1 MSINQTIAEFFK
13 NSSRN
18 SDRISAHKS
27 RILPTLTII
36 KAIIYNY
43 AQMFCYLG
51 MPYWTECD
59 TNFEA
64 TEPPSKPKIRH
75 TLMNAVN
82 ATGKGRLSSEGIVIS
97 VRNYIYKMTVHK
109 LGRLNFPTN

>member
-1 MSINQTIAEFFK
+1 
-13 NSSRN
+13 
-18 SDRISAHKS
+18 
-27 RILPTLTII
+27 
-36 KAIIYNY
+36 
-43 AQMFCYLG
+43 

-82 ATGKGRLSSEGIVIS
+82 ATGKGWLIS
-97 VRNYIYKMTVHK
+97 VGFLISEIINQMPVHK
-109 LGRLNFPTN
+109 LF

>member
-1 MSINQTIAEFFK
+1 
-13 NSSRN
+13 
-18 SDRISAHKS
+18 
-27 RILPTLTII
+27 
-36 KAIIYNY
+36 
-43 AQMFCYLG
+43 

-82 ATGKGRLSSEGIVIS
+82 ATGKGWLILEGFLISEI
-97 VRNYIYKMTVHK
+97 R
-109 LGRLNFPTN
+109 

>member
-1 MSINQTIAEFFK
+1 
-13 NSSRN
+13 
-18 SDRISAHKS
+18 
-27 RILPTLTII
+27 
-36 KAIIYNY
+36 
-43 AQMFCYLG
+43 

-82 ATGKGRLSSEGIVIS
+82 ATGKGWLISDGFLISEIRLD
-97 VRNYIYKMTVHK
+97 NQMTVHK
-109 LGRLNFPTN
+109 LSHFTLFFSMILT

>member
-1 MSINQTIAEFFK
+1 MIFTIEKIKLKQLALL
-13 NSSRN
+13 
-18 SDRISAHKS
+18 SADCQS
-27 RILPTLTII
+27 FYQFITIHQYFVI
-36 KAIIYNY
+36 
-43 AQMFCYLG
+43 CYLG

-82 ATGKGRLSSEGIVIS
+82 ATGKGGLISEDFLIS
-97 VRNYIYKMTVHK
+97 EIS
-109 LGRLNFPTN
+109 

>member
-1 MSINQTIAEFFK
+1 MHQYFVI
-13 NSSRN
+13 
-18 SDRISAHKS
+18 
-27 RILPTLTII
+27 
-36 KAIIYNY
+36 
-43 AQMFCYLG
+43 LG

-82 ATGKGRLSSEGIVIS
+82 ATGKGWLISEGCLILEI
-97 VRNYIYKMTVHK
+97 
-109 LGRLNFPTN
+109 RLTK

>member
-1 MSINQTIAEFFK
+1 MSINQTIAEFFN
-13 NSSRN
+13 NSSWN
-18 SDRISAHKS
+18 SDQISALKS

-36 KAIIYNY
+36 KAIIYY
-43 AQMFCYLG
+43 TSPMFCYLG

-82 ATGKGRLSSEGIVIS
+82 ATGKGWLILEGFLISEI
-97 VRNYIYKMTVHK
+97 R
-109 LGRLNFPTN
+109 

>member
-1 MSINQTIAEFFK
+1 
-13 NSSRN
+13 
-18 SDRISAHKS
+18 
-27 RILPTLTII
+27 
-36 KAIIYNY
+36 
-43 AQMFCYLG
+43 

-82 ATGKGRLSSEGIVIS
+82 ATGKGWLISEGFIIS
-97 VRNYIYKMTVHK
+97 EI
-109 LGRLNFPTN
+109 RLTK